1 MIEQPKEF
9 NAAESLALIRSMIET
24 TKASIKDSSH
34 YFLLW
39 GWATMIGCI
48 IQYVLLN
55 IVHYRHHYYA
65 WFITPVALLFHVFF
79 MASDRK
85 TEKVKTYIS
94 QANSYLWMAIGFS
107 FIVFA
112 FIFTRIGWQYSFPF
126 YILLYGMGT
135 SISGALLQ
143 FRPMVLGGAS
153 CFVLAAITAYIP
165 YDLQILL
172 TAFAILISYI
182 IPGHLLRFKHRQA
195 STLNNRV

>member
-1 MIEQPKEF
+1 MKTEDKDFDPE
-9 NAAESLALIRSMIET
+9 ESLALIRTMIET

-55 IVHYRHHYYA
+55 VVHYKHHYYA
-65 WFITPVALLFHVFF
+65 WFITPVALLIHVFF
-79 MASDRK
+79 LVSDHK

-107 FIVFA
+107 FLVLA
-112 FIFTRIGWQYSFPF
+112 FIFSRIGWQNSFPF
-126 YILLYGMGT
+126 YILFYGLGT
-135 SISGALLQ
+135 SVSGALLQ
-143 FRPMVLGGAS
+143 FKPMVLGGSS
-153 CFVLAAITAYIP
+153 CFVLAAFAAYIP

-172 TAFAILISYI
+172 TAFAILVSYI
-182 IPGHLLRFKHRQA
+182 IPGHLLRLRHRHFNQN
-195 STLNNRV
+195 SL